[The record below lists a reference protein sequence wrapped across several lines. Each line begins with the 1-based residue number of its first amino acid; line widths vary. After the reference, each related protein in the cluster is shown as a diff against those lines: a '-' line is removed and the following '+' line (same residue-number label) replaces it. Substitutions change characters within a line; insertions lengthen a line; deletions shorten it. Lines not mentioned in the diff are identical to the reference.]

1 MIESAAYELIKQ
13 EGFQQGIQQ
22 GQLTASKDAL
32 MDLLMERFDIVPSH
46 IIQAVNAIDNL
57 HLLKMLRKKALKV
70 PSIESFK
77 KDLDMMI
84 Q

>member
-32 MDLLMERFDIVPSH
+32 MDLLMERFDIVPPH

-70 PSIESFK
+70 PNIESFK
-77 KDLDMMI
+77 NDLDMMI